1 MVKAVKRI
9 AVLTGGGDCPGLNA
23 AIRAVVRA
31 AWKEHIEVYGVER
44 GFQGFENNN
53 IRKIHRE
60 DIYNI
65 ISHGGTFLKSS
76 RFNPFQNAG
85 AVPTLKKRM
94 REHKLDGLVVIGGDG
109 SLGIAKDLWDK
120 YKFPVLGI
128 PKTIDNDVYG
138 TEFTIGFHT
147 AVQTAVEN
155 MDRLI
160 TTAES
165 HNMIMI
171 VEVMG
176 RHCGLL
182 AAHAGLAAGA
192 EYVLIP
198 EIKSKIGDLVSQIEY
213 RHKHG
218 RNSSLI
224 VVAEDAQI
232 YDEKGQILAQT
243 GTVVDQYGKLK
254 LGGIAWSLKEI
265 LEDRLDF
272 EIRCAVLGHVQRGG
286 TPIAFDRYL
295 ATLMGNEAVNL
306 VIKNNWGKLI
316 AYEKSRI
323 VNKPLGIV
331 RKGVKRVPKSLF
343 DVAQTY
349 FG

>member
-1 MVKAVKRI
+1 MTKKIKRI
-9 AVLTGGGDCPGLNA
+9 AILTGGGDCPGLNA
-23 AIRAVVRA
+23 AIRAVARS
-31 AWKEHIEVYGVER
+31 AWKENIEVFGVER
-44 GFQGFENNN
+44 GFQGFENNK
-53 IRKIHRE
+53 IRKLVRE
-60 DIYNI
+60 DVYNM
-65 ISHGGTFLKSS
+65 ISQGGTFLKSS

-85 AVPTLKKRM
+85 AVNTLKKRM
-94 REHKLDGLVVIGGDG
+94 REHKLEGLVVIGGDG

-120 YKFPVLGI
+120 YKFPVIGI

-138 TEFTIGFHT
+138 TEFTIGFQT

-155 MDRLI
+155 MDRLV

-182 AAHAGLAAGA
+182 AAHAGIAAGA

-198 EIKSKIGDLVSQIEY
+198 EIKSKIGELVKQIQY
-213 RHKHG
+213 RHTHG

-232 YDEKGQILAQT
+232 YDDNGQILAQT

-254 LGGIAWSLKEI
+254 LGGIAWRLKEI
-265 LEDRLDF
+265 LEDRMNYDV
-272 EIRCAVLGHVQRGG
+272 RCAVLGHVQRGG

-295 ATLMGNEAVNL
+295 ATLMGNEAVKRL
-306 VIKNNWGKLI
+306 VKNQWGKLI
-316 AYEKSRI
+316 AYEKGN
-323 VNKPLGIV
+323 VAVKPIGIV
-331 RKGVKRVPKSLF
+331 RKGEKRVPKSLF

>member
-44 GFQGFENNN
+44 GFQGFETNN
-53 IRKIHRE
+53 IRKLHRE

-65 ISHGGTFLKSS
+65 ISQGGTFLKSS
-76 RFNPFQNAG
+76 RFNPFQNTG
-85 AVPTLKKRM
+85 AVTTLKKRM

-120 YKFPVLGI
+120 YKFPVVGI

-165 HNMIMI
+165 HNLIMI

-176 RHCGLL
+176 RHCGLI

-198 EIKSKIGDLVSQIEY
+198 EIKSKISDLVSQIEY

-232 YDEKGQILAQT
+232 YDEAGKIMART

-254 LGGIAWSLKEI
+254 LGGIAWRLKEI
-265 LEDRLDF
+265 LEKRMDY

-295 ATLMGNEAVNL
+295 ATLMGNEAVKL
-306 VIKNNWGKLI
+306 IVKNNWGKLI

-323 VNKPLGIV
+323 VTKQIGVV

>member
-1 MVKAVKRI
+1 MKKNIKRLAI
-9 AVLTGGGDCPGLNA
+9 LTGGGDCPGLNA
-23 AIRAVVRA
+23 AIRAVVRS
-31 AWKEHIEVYGVER
+31 AWKENIEVFGVER
-44 GFQGFENNN
+44 GFLGFQNNH
-53 IRKIHRE
+53 IRKISRQ
-60 DIYNI
+60 DVYNI
-65 ISHGGTFLKSS
+65 ISQGGTFLKSS
-76 RFNPFQNAG
+76 RFNPFQNDG
-85 AVPTLKKRM
+85 AMPILKKRM
-94 REHKLDGLVVIGGDG
+94 KEHKLDGLVVIGGDG

-120 YKFPVLGI
+120 FKFPVIGI

-138 TEFTIGFHT
+138 TEFTIGFQT

-165 HNMIMI
+165 HNMVMI

-182 AAHAGLAAGA
+182 AAHAGLASGA

-198 EIKSKIGDLVSQIEY
+198 EIKSKIDDLVSQIEY
-213 RHKHG
+213 RHKNG

-232 YDEKGQILAQT
+232 YDDSGQVMAQT
-243 GTVVDQYGKLK
+243 ATVVDQYGKIK
-254 LGGIAWSLKEI
+254 LGGIAWRLKDI
-265 LEDRLDF
+265 LEDRLNFD
-272 EIRCAVLGHVQRGG
+272 IRCAVLGHVQRGG

-295 ATLMGNEAVNL
+295 ATLMGNEAVQQIVQN
-306 VIKNNWGKLI
+306 KWGKLI
-316 AYEKSRI
+316 AYEKSR
-323 VNKPLGIV
+323 VVAKPIGVV